1 MTVKPLDD
9 RVLVR
14 PIKPEE
20 RTRGGIILPDT
31 AQEKSQEGEVVAVG
45 DDENLKVKPGDRV
58 LYAKY
63 SGTEVKIDGV
73 DYIIV
78 NRSDLL
84 AVIDR
89 TQPAPA
95 NP

>member
-1 MTVKPLDD
+1 MTIKPLDD

-14 PIKPEE
+14 PVKPEE

-31 AQEKSQEGEVVAVG
+31 AQEKSQEGEVIAVG
-45 DDENLKVKPGDRV
+45 DDESIKVKPGDRV
-58 LYAKY
+58 VFAKY

-73 DYIIV
+73 EHLIV

-84 AVIDR
+84 AVIERDGG
-89 TQPAPA
+89 PVGS
-95 NP
+95 

>member
-1 MTVKPLDD
+1 MKVKLLED

-45 DDENLKVKPGDRV
+45 DDENIKVKPGDRV

-73 DYIIV
+73 EYIIV

-84 AVIDR
+84 AVIEGGGA
-89 TQPAPA
+89 APGA
-95 NP
+95 